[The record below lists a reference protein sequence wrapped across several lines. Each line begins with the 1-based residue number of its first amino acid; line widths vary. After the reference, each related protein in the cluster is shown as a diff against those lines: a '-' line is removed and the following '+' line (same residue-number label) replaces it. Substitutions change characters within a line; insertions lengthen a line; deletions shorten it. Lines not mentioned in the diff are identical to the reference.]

1 MKVVLAKGQERGGV
15 EPALF
20 RLHQTVMNRRQ
31 AVKRLLIQRAQA
43 DRLHS

>member
-1 MKVVLAKGQERGGV
+1 MKVELAKGQERGGV

-31 AVKRLLIQRAQA
+31 AVKRLLIRNAHA
-43 DRLHS
+43 FRLHS